1 MAPAHVPAEAAAR
14 PGQVLITQRLY
25 AEVEDRVAVRS
36 VGEVRLKG
44 VQRPVAAFDVLGIRE
59 EAVRDAHALPA
70 EIPLP
75 DWCADV
81 SADAVASARTVTGVS
96 S

>member
-25 AEVEDRVAVRS
+25 AEVEERVEVRS
-36 VGEVRLKG
+36 VGEFRLKG
-44 VQRPVAAFDVLGIRE
+44 FQRPVAAFDVLGIRE
-59 EAVRDAHALPA
+59 EAVRHAHALPA

-75 DWCADV
+75 D
-81 SADAVASARTVTGVS
+81 
-96 S
+96 